1 MNMKIKYIL
10 CVLIGVMTAASCT
23 KQKQFQIEGNIMDAP
38 NQTIYLEQMTLTKN
52 ILIDSTTI
60 NSQGEF
66 KLRASA
72 PDYPD
77 IYRLRLGNK
86 QFLFPVD
93 SCECIRIESN
103 ASNFDFPEL
112 IEGSMKALQ
121 LQELRTSL
129 VQLQKNYQQ
138 AENNTE
144 NIQQLLQQIDLQ
156 KQKSKQIILD
166 DPRSIVAYYALYQ
179 KIDNLLL
186 FTPYNQEDRKLFA
199 AVATAFHAYMPQYY
213 RTENIYKWVLDV
225 MQEERAMRNQEAIN
239 QMIADANNGFLDIE
253 LPDIKGDYQK
263 MSSLIGKVFLL
274 DFSLMAIEQN
284 IAYTFELRE
293 LYNRFHQHG
302 FQIYQVS
309 VDPNQMFWE
318 ESVKELPWITVRG
331 EQSETE
337 KILQTYNVTQLPT
350 TFLFDKTGEIVG
362 RDIPFNQIG
371 KHIELLLK

>member
-1 MNMKIKYIL
+1 MKIKYIL
-10 CVLIGVMTAASCT
+10 CVLIGVMTTASCT